1 MSKKPITITNIEE
14 SLYSAI
20 KQEAVS
26 RNITASELVSN
37 IFQSYLDGK
46 SSDPVADYVQQ
57 QRCETL
63 QGKIE
68 LLNDDLDAEKQ
79 KSEEMQN
86 MIHVLNDDLDAAKNL
101 TDALQEDKVKLSEQ
115 IETLE
120 AELAA
125 AKTAKDTLTARR
137 ENTVQVELSELES
150 ALIKHVAEKETKR
163 SGKDITPALLLK
175 TMFSEYCIKG
185 ETWFF
190 PFPKRSEI
198 ADIKKKLTIK
208 QG

>member
-1 MSKKPITITNIEE
+1 MKKPITITNIEE
-14 SLYSAI
+14 SLYSSI
-20 KQEAVS
+20 KNEAVS
-26 RNITASELVSN
+26 RNITTSELVSN
-37 IFQSYLDGK
+37 IFQSYLDK
-46 SSDPVADYVQQ
+46 SSDPVADYVQKQ
-57 QRCETL
+57 KCETL

-68 LLNDDLDAEKQ
+68 LLNDDLDAEKR
-79 KSEEMQN
+79 KCEEMQN
-86 MIHVLNDDLDAAKNL
+86 MIHVLNDDLDVAKNL
-101 TDALQEDKVKLSEQ
+101 TDALQEDKVKLSEK
-115 IETLE
+115 IKDLE

-125 AKTAKDTLTARR
+125 AKTAKDALTARR

>member
-1 MSKKPITITNIEE
+1 MKKPITITNIEE
-14 SLYSAI
+14 SLYSSI
-20 KQEAVS
+20 KNEAVS
-26 RNITASELVSN
+26 RNITTSELVSN
-37 IFQSYLDGK
+37 IFQSYLDK
-46 SSDPVADYVQQ
+46 SSDPVADYVQKQ
-57 QRCETL
+57 KCETL

-68 LLNDDLDAEKQ
+68 L
-79 KSEEMQN
+79 
-86 MIHVLNDDLDAAKNL
+86 LNDDLDAAKNL

-125 AKTAKDTLTARR
+125 AKTAKDALTARR

-208 QG
+208 QE